1 MLHTIFVLLAS
12 LWGVITA
19 TLVCLIIYR
28 GTLIGHED
36 DQMFLDGAVQSI
48 ADEQKDVVKRIDHLD
63 TPIRSLWVLSGILL
77 VAAGGLWLYLGFQSF

>member
-1 MLHTIFVLLAS
+1 MLHTMFVLLAS
-12 LWGVITA
+12 LWAVITT

-28 GTLIGHED
+28 GTLVGHED

-48 ADEQKDVVKRIDHLD
+48 ADEQKEVVDRIDHLA

-77 VAAGGLWLYLGFQSF
+77 IAAGGLWLYLGFQSF

>member
-1 MLHTIFVLLAS
+1 MMHTLFVLLAS
-12 LWGVITA
+12 LWGIITA

-28 GTLIGHED
+28 GTLVGHED
-36 DQMFLDGAVQSI
+36 DQIFLDGAVQSI
-48 ADEQKDVVKRIDHLD
+48 ADEQRDVVDRIDHLA

>member
-1 MLHTIFVLLAS
+1 MIHTLFVLLAS
-12 LWGVITA
+12 LWGIITA

-28 GTLIGHED
+28 GTLVGHED
-36 DQMFLDGAVQSI
+36 DQIFLDGAVQSI
-48 ADEQKDVVKRIDHLD
+48 ADEQRDVVDRIDHLA

>member
-1 MLHTIFVLLAS
+1 MLHTMFVLLAS
-12 LWGVITA
+12 LWAVITT

>member
-1 MLHTIFVLLAS
+1 MMHTLFVLLAS
-12 LWGVITA
+12 LWGIITA

-28 GTLIGHED
+28 GTLVGHED
-36 DQMFLDGAVQSI
+36 DQIFLDGAVQSI
-48 ADEQKDVVKRIDHLD
+48 ADEQRDVVDLA

>member
-77 VAAGGLWLYLGFQSF
+77 VAAGGLWLYLSFQSF